1 MTAEQIGAIEAV
13 DMAALNKS
21 QIAAFSPQAL
31 ARGLPTYLANNHLAA
46 PHTNVTSGLTST
58 QIGQFKAALVD
69 VILSQM
75 IPAQIGAI
83 NPAVIRNID
92 NGVLRSLS
100 GMQLNALQALQIAQL
115 SPDQLSHLKPEQVG
129 TLSAAWLNKL
139 TDPQIQSFAASSV
152 KLTQLQGLDTAH
164 VTALSGRAATLN
176 IQGPLLAIATPV
188 AKELNLQEGQVIQ
201 AAFRWTAGQPELVLK
216 GRVINLPPANLG
228 QMAPILWLKVVQT
241 PQGGWALQPTAAP
254 PTPAIPGAKPGATP
268 GATPVATPT
277 ATTSA
282 ITTAIP
288 TATPTATSSTQALQY
303 VAPLSMPTKA
313 SGSPVASPTQAV
325 NPAVYSRTANLLFRP
340 PGTSDVSQLFRPGT
354 LDGLLQTLARPD
366 LQSQWRGM
374 QLSMAQ
380 LSPQAISNALTS
392 AVGAEVW
399 LARGMATS
407 PSDPK
412 QFLRR
417 VIQAI
422 QSADKGAIGGVQ
434 RNASDNNF
442 DPLASLE
449 KSTDSA
455 PKLATLAQIQHAVE
469 ELESTQ
475 VQAVQAQAQGDVLFR
490 MTLPFFDAN
499 PVELVFRK
507 EPRGPGQPPLLT
519 VNVHSRS
526 DIFGPVWLKTQ
537 IEGSQ
542 HIDLTMWAEKSD
554 VASAARMR
562 ASELGSQLQGAGLSM
577 RSFKIVHGA
586 RPESPPDFV
595 PTGRGRVLDMSA

>member
-1 MTAEQIGAIEAV
+1 MTAEQIGAIESV
-13 DMAALNKS
+13 DMASLNKS

-31 ARGLPTYLANNHLAA
+31 ASGLPTYLANNHLAA
-46 PHTNVTSGLTST
+46 PPTNVTSGLTT
-58 QIGQFKAALVD
+58 AQIGQFKAALVD

-83 NPAVIRNID
+83 HPAVISNID
-92 NGVLRSLS
+92 KGVLRSLS

-115 SPDQLSHLKPEQVG
+115 SPDQLSHLKPEQIG

-139 TDPQIQSFAASSV
+139 TDRQIQSFAALSV

-164 VTALSGRAATLN
+164 VTALSGRVATLN

-188 AKELNLQEGQVIQ
+188 AKELNLQEGQVVQ
-201 AAFRWTAGQPELVLK
+201 GALRLTGGQPELILK

-228 QMAPILWLKVVQT
+228 PMAPILWLKVVQT
-241 PQGGWALQPTAAP
+241 PQGGWALQPTTAPPALGAPATSAAP
-254 PTPAIPGAKPGATP
+254 TA
-268 GATPVATPT
+268 PT
-277 ATTSA
+277 A
-282 ITTAIP
+282 P
-288 TATPTATSSTQALQY
+288 TAPAMQASQA
-303 VAPLSMPTKA
+303 VVPLSMPTKA
-313 SGSPVASPTQAV
+313 AVTPVASPPAAV

-340 PGTSDVSQLFRPGT
+340 PGTSEVSQLFRPGT

-434 RNASDNNF
+434 RKGSDDKF
-442 DPLASLE
+442 DPSASLD
-449 KSTDSA
+449 KSTDS
-455 PKLATLAQIQHAVE
+455 PPESATLAQIQHAVE

-490 MTLPFFDAN
+490 MTLPFVDAN

-507 EPRGPGQPPLLT
+507 EPRGPDQLPLLT

-542 HIDLTMWAEKSD
+542 HIDLTMWAEKGD
-554 VASAARMR
+554 VASAARLR
-562 ASELGSQLQGAGLSM
+562 ASELGSQLQGAGLNM

-586 RPESPPDFV
+586 RPESPADFV
-595 PTGRGRVLDMSA
+595 PTGRGLVLDMSA

>member
-46 PHTNVTSGLTST
+46 PPTNVTSGLTST

-83 NPAVIRNID
+83 NPAVISNID

-129 TLSAAWLNKL
+129 TLSVAWLNKL

-164 VTALSGRAATLN
+164 VTALSVRVATLN
-176 IQGPLLAIATPV
+176 TEGPLLAIATPV
-188 AKELNLQEGQVIQ
+188 AKELNLQEGRVVQ
-201 AAFRWTAGQPELVLK
+201 AALRLTGGQPELIIK
-216 GRVINLPPANLG
+216 GRVINVPPANLG
-228 QMAPILWLKVVQT
+228 QMAPTLWLKVVQT
-241 PQGGWALQPTAAP
+241 PQGGWALQPTTAP
-254 PTPAIPGAKPGATP
+254 PAPGAP
-268 GATPVATPT
+268 ATPT
-277 ATTSA
+277 TPATQT
-282 ITTAIP
+282 
-288 TATPTATSSTQALQY
+288 TQATQA

-313 SGSPVASPTQAV
+313 SGSPVASPPAAV
-325 NPAVYSRTANLLFRP
+325 MPAVYSRTANLLFRP
-340 PGTSDVSQLFRPGT
+340 PGTSDVSQLFKPGT

-380 LSPQAISNALTS
+380 LSPQAISNALAS

-417 VIQAI
+417 VMQAI

-434 RNASDNNF
+434 RKGSDDKF
-442 DPLASLE
+442 DPLASLD
-449 KSTDSA
+449 KSTDS
-455 PKLATLAQIQHAVE
+455 PPELATLAQIQHAVE

-490 MTLPFFDAN
+490 MALPFFDAN

-586 RPESPPDFV
+586 RPESPADFV